1 MKGFTRNKK
10 FHPIKPYSKVRKSRD
25 QKEKT
30 LGVRLQRR
38 DLFDGMVRSDSLRI
52 RNLSSQST
60 PQLMN
65 LLEDTR
71 LSDADFRFV
80 SAEVNRR
87 KLGDLATVKREIAM
101 ANSDGREPRI
111 PTNFISKHKNDA
123 RNCWNG
129 SDIELRIKI
138 AKRAGVEVG
147 DPFEGVKG
155 WIQLSNDS
163 KRKITRAMIIQDP
176 ELRCF
181 KQ

>member
-1 MKGFTRNKK
+1 MKGFVRDKK
-10 FHPIKPYSKVRKSRD
+10 FHPINPHSKVRKSRD
-25 QKEKT
+25 SKEKT
-30 LGVRLQRR
+30 QGIRLQRR
-38 DLFDGMVRSDSLRI
+38 GLFDGMVRSDTLRI

-65 LLEDTR
+65 LLSDPR

-80 SAEVNRR
+80 DAEVNRR
-87 KLGDLATVKREIAM
+87 KLGDVASVKREIAM

-111 PTNFISKHKNDA
+111 PANFISKNKNEA
-123 RNCWNG
+123 KSCWNG
-129 SDIELRIKI
+129 SDVPVRIRI
-138 AKRAGVEVG
+138 ANRAGVEVG
-147 DPFEGVKG
+147 KPFEGVKG
-155 WIQLSNDS
+155 WGQLSTDS

>member
-10 FHPIKPYSKVRKSRD
+10 FHPIKAYSKVRKSRD
-25 QKEKT
+25 KKEKT
-30 LGVRLQRR
+30 LGIRLQRR
-38 DLFDGMVRSDSLRI
+38 DLLNGMVRTDSLRI

-60 PQLMN
+60 PQLLN
-65 LLEDTR
+65 LLEDPR
-71 LSDADFRFV
+71 LSDTDFRFV

-87 KLGDLATVKREIAM
+87 KLGDLATIKREIAI

-111 PTNFISKHKNDA
+111 PANFISKNKSEA
-123 RNCWNG
+123 KSCWNG
-129 SDIELRIKI
+129 ADIPVRIRI
-138 AKRAGVEVG
+138 AERAGVEVG
-147 DPFEGVKG
+147 KPFAGVKG
-155 WIQLSNDS
+155 WGQLSNDA